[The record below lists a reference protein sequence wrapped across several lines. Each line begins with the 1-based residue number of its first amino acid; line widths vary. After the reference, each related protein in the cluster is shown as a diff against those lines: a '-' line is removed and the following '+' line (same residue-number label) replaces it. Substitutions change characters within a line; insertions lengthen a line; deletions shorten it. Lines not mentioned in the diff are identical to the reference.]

1 MKTLPI
7 DKINEPVVMTLGSF
21 DGIHLGHKSL
31 LELVVSSSK
40 KLNSRSLII
49 SFEPHPKKVLH
60 PDSKINLLTNFNE
73 RNEIFSE
80 LGIDYFSILDFN
92 RDIAGMSFDEFY
104 ENLIFKHLNIK
115 HIITGFNHEFGK
127 GREGNFEKLKL
138 ICSKNNIEI
147 TSVGPMYY
155 KGSNISSTRI
165 RKSILEG
172 SLAEANDMLGHTYF
186 LIGKVVQGKNIGNKI
201 GFPTANIKVVHPD
214 KVIPLNG
221 VYFTKTSI
229 NGKKFW
235 SMTNIGINPTFG
247 DGQVSIETNIF
258 DFDEDIYD
266 KDIKISF
273 ISRIREEIKF
283 NDPDELVEMLKKDR
297 ETCLELSNNYK

>member
-1 MKTLPI
+1 MKTLSI
-7 DKINEPVVMTLGSF
+7 DKIKEPIVMTLGSF

-31 LELVVSSSK
+31 LELLVVNSK
-40 KLNSRSLII
+40 TSDSKSLIL
-49 SFEPHPKKVLH
+49 SFEPHPKKVIR
-60 PDSKINLLTNFNE
+60 PETKINLLTNFDE
-73 RNEIFSE
+73 RIHIFNE
-80 LGIDYFSILDFN
+80 LGIDYFSILEFN
-92 RDIAGMSFDEFY
+92 KEIANMAFDEFY
-104 ENLIFKHLNIK
+104 ENFIFKHLNIK

-127 GREGNFEKLKL
+127 DREGNFDSLKSM
-138 ICSKNNIEI
+138 CAKHNIEI

-165 RKSILEG
+165 RKAILKG
-172 SLAEANDMLGHTYF
+172 SLAEANEMLGHTYF
-186 LIGKVVQGKNIGNKI
+186 LIGKVVSGKSIGNKI
-201 GFPTANIKVVHPD
+201 GFPTANIKVIHPD

-229 NGKKFW
+229 NGKNFW

-258 DFDEDIYD
+258 DFNDDIYD

-283 NDPDELVEMLKKDR
+283 DSPNELVEMLKKDR
-297 ETCLELSNNYK
+297 KTCLELSKNYK